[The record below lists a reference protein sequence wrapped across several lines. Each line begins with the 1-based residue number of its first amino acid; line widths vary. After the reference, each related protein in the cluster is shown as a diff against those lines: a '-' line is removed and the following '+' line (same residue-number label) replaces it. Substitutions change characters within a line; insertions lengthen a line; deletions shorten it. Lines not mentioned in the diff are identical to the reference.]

1 MTLKWLEKLM
11 PPEYRKVERVD
22 GEGKGNFFV
31 HKSKESLILAMMCE
45 VSRKNFLPEI
55 RSFDGADRLRSLENR
70 DSCIVDFREVMVNC
84 SLFRFYI
91 TRDRVKENICYFL
104 DLHVCKGRKMARL
117 FVSGVERG
125 NSSQRRTIYEE
136 MYRKVVAETF
146 GIVSKDAGYDYIY
159 RMPREGHRYSLGEDP
174 FYDDLYPEHPLTQL
188 RLLVRSIVYKVGK
201 LDAKKAA

>member
-11 PPEYRKVERVD
+11 PPEYHKVEKVD
-22 GEGKGNFFV
+22 AMGKECFFAR
-31 HKSKESLILAMMCE
+31 KSKESLILAMMCE
-45 VSRKNFLPEI
+45 VSRKNFLPEM
-55 RSFDGADRLRSLENR
+55 RSLDGTDRLRSLESK
-70 DSCIVDFREVMVNC
+70 DSCIVDFREVMANG

-91 TRDRVKENICYFL
+91 TRDWVKENVCYFL

-117 FVSGVERG
+117 FVSGAERG

-146 GIVSKDAGYDYIY
+146 GTVSKATGYDYIY
-159 RMPREGHRYSLGEDP
+159 RMPREGCCYSLGEDP
-174 FYDDLYPEHPLTQL
+174 FYDDFYPEHPLTQL
-188 RLLVRSIVYKVGK
+188 RLLVKSIVHKVGK